1 MRLNTNLQAAEAEL
15 KQLKRERQQD
25 APELQSESE
34 CEPEQQV
41 LKRPRRDE
49 LGRWQAESDE
59 LRALK
64 WAQLAR
70 GVAPS
75 TVSANIQDVLAILTP
90 DIDAP
95 ASCQRQNKIMRGEV
109 TLAGEAMAAFKF
121 AKCKRVLC
129 FGWDESTK
137 FGDAVFS
144 CNFQVEHF
152 DGTREDLCLRG
163 LSIMPEGG
171 TSKAVLKHIE
181 TRILAYSR
189 ATLAKWVEVHEKQH
203 GLGSWAAAGGPSPEN
218 IGLHRLCEDTVLMT
232 DTCNGARC
240 TKRLL
245 TESIVQAIAEKVGKE
260 AWEAMSVE
268 ERNEKYRIH
277 RGDCW
282 QHLRN
287 IIIDAMAVKGNELI
301 KAALEDDLTEF
312 SSYERIEVDG
322 SSVIRGAFKHFHHG
336 GEYAKGRGREF
347 SAWHKQEHPS
357 LMFIAFERAMGSRQ
371 DLAFDGCVALYWN
384 RILCLEFLRGYIDC
398 PKSQN
403 VLDKSLYTQLRCNE
417 FVALLRV
424 NTLWCY
430 VFSDPFRWLSGKTSK
445 LAGWSLY
452 KMGWVLELAEKA
464 MQAIEESPERLLDP
478 ALDIFKPV
486 AEELPEFAAWRA
498 EQLEKEVTAAD
509 GTRYYVARE
518 VLREARTPRPGS
530 GNEQAKAKTLELAKA
545 QATRALEKMH
555 DKRLALADKLSSQ
568 DGENAYSSN
577 ADAHARTL
585 GVHGTNDGVEN
596 KFASADY
603 TMRTYRGI
611 SVLNTSGIVQQRTA
625 HDFDRPL
632 NVVSDRRKRKV

>member
-1 MRLNTNLQAAEAEL
+1 MRLTTNLQAAEAEL

-245 TESIVQAIAEKVGKE
+245 TETVHRAGNCREGRQGGVGGD
-260 AWEAMSVE
+260 
-268 ERNEKYRIH
+268 ERGGAQR
-277 RGDCW
+277 
-282 QHLRN
+282 
-287 IIIDAMAVKGNELI
+287 
-301 KAALEDDLTEF
+301 
-312 SSYERIEVDG
+312 EVP
-322 SSVIRGAFKHFHHG
+322 
-336 GEYAKGRGREF
+336 
-347 SAWHKQEHPS
+347 HPP
-357 LMFIAFERAMGSRQ
+357 R
-371 DLAFDGCVALYWN
+371 
-384 RILCLEFLRGYIDC
+384 
-398 PKSQN
+398 
-403 VLDKSLYTQLRCNE
+403 
-417 FVALLRV
+417 
-424 NTLWCY
+424 
-430 VFSDPFRWLSGKTSK
+430 
-445 LAGWSLY
+445 
-452 KMGWVLELAEKA
+452 
-464 MQAIEESPERLLDP
+464 RLLHGNTC
-478 ALDIFKPV
+478 ATSSSTR
-486 AEELPEFAAWRA
+486 WR
-498 EQLEKEVTAAD
+498 
-509 GTRYYVARE
+509 
-518 VLREARTPRPGS
+518 
-530 GNEQAKAKTLELAKA
+530 
-545 QATRALEKMH
+545 
-555 DKRLALADKLSSQ
+555 
-568 DGENAYSSN
+568 
-577 ADAHARTL
+577 
-585 GVHGTNDGVEN
+585 
-596 KFASADY
+596 
-603 TMRTYRGI
+603 
-611 SVLNTSGIVQQRTA
+611 
-625 HDFDRPL
+625 
-632 NVVSDRRKRKV
+632 